1 MSRKVKYNSVVMLL
15 FLALSFLCGL
25 VGYLLRKYQN
35 EEQKVVTKIEQI
47 TKLNNQFPIDN
58 EKKLNQIINKQQKQ
72 IDSLIR
78 HPNITKEYISSGFS
92 INGKSITSKE
102 LIRYTN
108 DLYRE
113 KQNYKNLYEIL
124 QKKYNVS
131 VKDSANNI
139 SMSFNDP
146 ERKELIEDYNNLVK
160 KNNTLTQEYN
170 VVNKE
175 NRVNKQKVKEL
186 EIALKLIKNNYNID
200 FKVEKENDS
209 TNVITVDKIK
219 KRK

>member
-15 FLALSFLCGL
+15 ILALSFLCGL

-92 INGKSITSKE
+92 INGQSITSKE

-113 KQNYKNLYEIL
+113 KQYYKNLYEIL

-146 ERKELIEDYNNLVK
+146 ERKELIADYNNLVK